1 MQRQERWCNLMRVA
15 AYSGVVV
22 ATLAAFSIQPVQA
35 QEPIRI
41 GLGMA
46 LTGPLAANGKSA
58 LLGMKIWE
66 EDVNKQ
72 GGLIGRPVKL
82 VYL

>member
-1 MQRQERWCNLMRVA
+1 MQRQVSWGKRVRVVAYGGVVA
-15 AYSGVVV
+15 AALS
-22 ATLAAFSIQPVQA
+22 AFSIQQAQA

-66 EDVNKQ
+66 EDISKK
-72 GGLIGRPVKL
+72 GGLMGRPVKL
-82 VYL
+82 VY